1 MPSFRQITVA
11 ALVASVIIGPTILI
25 VGVIAWIVLRLWQ

>member
-11 ALVASVIIGPTILI
+11 ALVAAVIIAPGACVVAGLI
-25 VGVIAWIVLRLWQ
+25 WAWLRYG